1 MMAIMG
7 APICMFGCYFC
18 EFFFA
23 FAPTGANNTKVQKE
37 DRAVKN
43 DSVEGR
49 ATYWD
54 PKLGDVEVYLRTSKD
69 GTVFTYMENG
79 HMEEVSENSKG
90 VYQGHISGRT
100 YYLK

>member
-1 MMAIMG
+1 MDVISASFSLHSLLQVRI
-7 APICMFGCYFC
+7 I
-18 EFFFA
+18 
-23 FAPTGANNTKVQKE
+23 QKE

-49 ATYWD
+49 VTYWD

-79 HMEEVSENSKG
+79 HMEEASENSKG
-90 VYQGHISGRT
+90 VYQGHISGRI